1 MFGKNDAMVDK
12 SYKHT
17 TATPE
22 AQETSFGTAGGDFMA
37 APQAAAEHPSFDSR
51 EPEMAAPEQPA
62 PSFEPPAQPVAEAPA
77 APQFSDAPAVAEA
90 PAAPSP
96 QTTTMSFSEM
106 MAMRDGQPQQAPAA
120 EFETAAP
127 AGEGAAAMEDP
138 AAQDFAQAAPAAPE
152 AQPEPAAP
160 ESAQAA
166 LDELAALAQAEPAA
180 EAEAPVYEPEAPAA
194 EVTPAEEAPL
204 EELAAVAQ
212 AEAMPAE
219 QLAAL
224 QQASQAL
231 SDEELAQT
239 GGKTRLQATALKVL
253 VDKAQ
258 GQDGNALAQLSTHG
272 FELLEKL
279 TEGMRPGSPALN
291 AVVESAG
298 ALINADLVVPAD
310 SRAQQTEAL
319 QAIAHGV
326 GLQGEV
332 AAVQHNQEVEAQS
345 FAQRE
350 AEKKASRQEGLPT
363 GQYL

>member
-1 MFGKNDAMVDK
+1 MFGKNDDWVDN
-12 SYKHT
+12 SYKHA
-17 TATPE
+17 TATPQT
-22 AQETSFGTAGGDFMA
+22 AQDTSFGSAGGDF
-37 APQAAAEHPSFDSR
+37 APAGQQAPAEHPSFDSR
-51 EPEMAAPEQPA
+51 EPEMVAAEQPA
-62 PSFEPPAQPVAEAPA
+62 PSFEAPAQPVTEAPA
-77 APQFSDAPAVAEA
+77 APQFSDSPASAEA

-96 QTTTMSFSEM
+96 QTTNMSFSEM
-106 MAMRDGQPQQAPAA
+106 MAMRGQQQPAA
-120 EFETAAP
+120 TEFETATP
-127 AGEGAAAMEDP
+127 AGDGVAAMEGP
-138 AAQDFAQAAPAAPE
+138 AAQDFAPAAIE
-152 AQPEPAAP
+152 AQPEPATP
-160 ESAQAA
+160 ETAQAA
-166 LDELAALAQAEPAA
+166 LDELSALAQ
-180 EAEAPVYEPEAPAA
+180 VEPEAPAYEPEASAA
-194 EVTPAEEAPL
+194 EATPAEEAPV

-298 ALINADLVVPAD
+298 ALISADLVVPAD

-350 AEKKASRQEGLPT
+350 AEKKAARQEGLPT

>member
-1 MFGKNDAMVDK
+1 MFGKNDDWVDN
-12 SYKHT
+12 SYKHA
-17 TATPE
+17 TATP
-22 AQETSFGTAGGDFMA
+22 QTVQDTSFGSAGGEF
-37 APQAAAEHPSFDSR
+37 APVETPPPAEHPSFDSR
-51 EPEMAAPEQPA
+51 EPQMAAPEQSE
-62 PSFEPPAQPVAEAPA
+62 PSFEAPAQPIAEAPV

-90 PAAPSP
+90 PVAPSP
-96 QTTTMSFSEM
+96 QTTNMSFSEM
-106 MAMRDGQPQQAPAA
+106 MAMRSQQQPAAA

-127 AGEGAAAMEDP
+127 AGDGVATMEDP
-138 AAQDFAQAAPAAPE
+138 AAQDFAPATPE

-160 ESAQAA
+160 ETAQAA
-166 LDELAALAQAEPAA
+166 LDELSALAQAEP
-180 EAEAPVYEPEAPAA
+180 EAPAYEPEAPAA
-194 EVTPAEEAPL
+194 EAAPAEEAPL

-298 ALINADLVVPAD
+298 ALISADLVVPAD

-350 AEKKASRQEGLPT
+350 AEKKAARQEGLPT